1 VSVPQLATEQGFQG
15 FDKAY
20 KVEEG
25 SARLMRVATRAPQWL
40 KFIANNKEKLRKRIM
55 SLKI

>member
-15 FDKAY
+15 LDKAC
-20 KVEEG
+20 KVEEE
-25 SARLMRVATRAPQWL
+25 SALLMRVATRAPQWL